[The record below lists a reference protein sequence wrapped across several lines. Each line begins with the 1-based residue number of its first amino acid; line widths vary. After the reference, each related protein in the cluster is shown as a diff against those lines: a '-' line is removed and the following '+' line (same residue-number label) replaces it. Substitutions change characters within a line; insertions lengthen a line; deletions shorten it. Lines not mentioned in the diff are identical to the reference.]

1 MRFAD
6 VGLGKRATR
15 PERELQTDRD
25 TYRPDLREHAIRLL
39 LSPACNLDGVHD
51 SHRAVGRDGYEHTRN
66 DPRSVHHDSQL
77 QMDNRESLPGSPH
90 PHLQAGS
97 MAEGGWCK
105 DYGGRGAIRAKRAG
119 PQQPICVRAAC
130 AVNLRLRNR
139 VPGGLEPDTRE
150 AS

>member
-15 PERELQTDRD
+15 PEQELQTDRD

-39 LSPACNLDGVHD
+39 LSPACKLNGVHD
-51 SHRAVGRDGYEHTRN
+51 SHWAVERDGYEHKPN

-77 QMDNRESLPGSPH
+77 QMDKRESLPGYPR

-97 MAEGGWCK
+97 MAESG
-105 DYGGRGAIRAKRAG
+105 
-119 PQQPICVRAAC
+119 
-130 AVNLRLRNR
+130 
-139 VPGGLEPDTRE
+139 
-150 AS
+150 